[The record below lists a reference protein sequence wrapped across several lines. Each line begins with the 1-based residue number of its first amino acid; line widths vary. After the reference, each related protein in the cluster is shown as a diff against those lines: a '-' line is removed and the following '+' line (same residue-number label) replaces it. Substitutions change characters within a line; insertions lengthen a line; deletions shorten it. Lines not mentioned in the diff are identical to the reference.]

1 MEYKSFPSIKN
12 LFRIG
17 RVKFIFFS
25 KVTALTLLFFLTKS
39 SFSLSIFETTY
50 NNEALQQHHLNKKG
64 WVKENTSTAD
74 KNDDY
79 WVIPGSFCRATG
91 ASSTN
96 FISSSE
102 VGVSNN
108 NDSFASIICPIISNK
123 PESNFY
129 KTPPAIG
136 IEILFINNQDRVQ
149 TITCTLI
156 ETLFSSI
163 KSGFTKRTSI
173 TGLENKHV
181 NWQLSSKKNENT
193 SLSVQCNL
201 PGNVDLH
208 SIAVSYL
215 EKTNYDFTTVDR
227 RFQKFLDDSDDTQG
241 VSYTIVD
248 AELGT
253 VHEAAFGD
261 HDIDLIAMLA
271 STSKVPSS
279 MLLMAIDE
287 DPSVNFSISEEIQNY
302 IPWDGVYGDRTTIQ
316 LLSNT
321 SGIPGLE
328 SLDDYDLHL
337 CQFQP
342 FGTLE
347 ECGKLIYQNE
357 LKGTLPAGS
366 VYDYGGSQW
375 QLAGFVAEQVTS
387 KSWGEIVEH
396 YLVEPCA
403 LEVFEFGNMWSS
415 LGAWDGTPDSLRG
428 QSNPHIGGGAISN
441 MQDYAKILMTHLR
454 GGWCGG
460 NRILSIDGVEKLQT
474 NRAEEFRRNYG
485 MGWRISYSTD
495 RTPYLYWDPGAFGAV
510 AWIDT
515 LRGIG
520 GYMAIDDYDT
530 SSSSAAINLL
540 IFEIIPLI
548 ESAVDAA
555 RGRSP

>member
-1 MEYKSFPSIKN
+1 MSQQTKM
-12 LFRIG
+12 FREKW
-17 RVKFIFFS
+17 VKFTFISGVIAF
-25 KVTALTLLFFLTKS
+25 ALLFILTKS
-39 SFSLSIFETTY
+39 TFSMSGFETTSIDEKPTKKLFY
-50 NNEALQQHHLNKKG
+50 NNEWIEKNRSNIQN
-64 WVKENTSTAD
+64 
-74 KNDDY
+74 NDDY
-79 WVIPGSFCRATG
+79 WVIPGSFCKST
-91 ASSTN
+91 SSSSMDV
-96 FISSSE
+96 ISSSE
-102 VGVSNN
+102 VGLSNN
-108 NDSFASIICPIISNK
+108 HDSVASIICPIISSK
-123 PESNFY
+123 VQSNID
-129 KTPPAIG
+129 KAPTTLG
-136 IEILFINNQDRVQ
+136 IKILFKNNLEREQ
-149 TITCTLI
+149 TITCTLM

-163 KSGFTKRTSI
+163 TSGFTKRTSI
-173 TGLENKHV
+173 TGLESKYV
-181 NWQLSSKKNENT
+181 NWQSIPRTSENT
-193 SLSVQCNL
+193 SLNVQCNL
-201 PGNVDLH
+201 PENVDLH
-208 SIAVSYL
+208 SITAFYL
-215 EKTNYDFTTVDR
+215 ERITYDFTRVDR
-227 RFQKFLDDSDDTQG
+227 RFQEFLNNSDDTQG

-279 MLLMAIDE
+279 MLLVAIDE
-287 DPSVNFSISEEIQNY
+287 DPSVNFSVSEEIGNY
-302 IPWDGVYGDRTTIQ
+302 IPWEGVYGDRTTIQ

-328 SLDDYDLHL
+328 SLEEYDLHL

-357 LKGTLPAGS
+357 VKGTLPAGS

-375 QLAGFVAEQVTS
+375 QLAGFVAEQVTG
-387 KSWGEIVEH
+387 KSWKQIVEH

-428 QSNPHIGGGAISN
+428 QSNPNIEGGAISN
-441 MQDYAKILMTHLR
+441 MRDYAKILTAHLR

-495 RTPYLYWDPGAFGAV
+495 KTPYLYWDPGAFGAV

-515 LRGIG
+515 SRGIG

-540 IFEIIPLI
+540 IFEVIPLI
-548 ESAVDAA
+548 ESVVDAA
-555 RGRSP
+555 RGKSS

>member
-1 MEYKSFPSIKN
+1 M
-12 LFRIG
+12 
-17 RVKFIFFS
+17 KFNFIS
-25 KVTALTLLFFLTKS
+25 KVTAFSLLLILTKPT
-39 SFSLSIFETTY
+39 FTMATFETTSIHKKPTNRLVY
-50 NNEALQQHHLNKKG
+50 NNKWIE
-64 WVKENTSTAD
+64 
-74 KNDDY
+74 KNRSNVRKNEDY
-79 WVIPGSFCRATG
+79 WVIPGSLCKST
-91 ASSTN
+91 SSSSMDV
-96 FISSSE
+96 ISSSE
-102 VGVSNN
+102 VGLSNN
-108 NDSFASIICPIISNK
+108 NDSVASIICPIISSK
-123 PESNFY
+123 VQSNID
-129 KTPPAIG
+129 KAQNTLG
-136 IEILFINNQDRVQ
+136 IKILFINNLEREQ

-163 KSGFTKRTSI
+163 TSGFTKRISM
-173 TGLENKHV
+173 TGLESKYID
-181 NWQLSSKKNENT
+181 WQSISRTSENT
-193 SLSVQCNL
+193 SLNVQCDL
-201 PGNVDLH
+201 PGNVDLN
-208 SIAVSYL
+208 SITVSYP
-215 EKTNYDFTTVDR
+215 EKITYDFTTVDR
-227 RFQKFLDDSDDTQG
+227 RFQEFLNNSDDTQG

-271 STSKVPSS
+271 STSKVPTS
-279 MLLMAIDE
+279 MLLVAIDE
-287 DPSVNFSISEEIQNY
+287 DPSINFSISKEIENY
-302 IPWDGVYGDRTTIQ
+302 IPWEGVYGNRTTIQ

-357 LKGTLPAGS
+357 VKGTLPAGS
-366 VYDYGGSQW
+366 IYDYGGSQW
-375 QLAGFVAEQVTS
+375 QLAGFVAEQVTG
-387 KSWGEIVEH
+387 KSWKQIVEH

-415 LGAWDGTPDSLRG
+415 LGAWDGTPNSLRG

-441 MQDYAKILMTHLR
+441 MRDYAKILMAHLR

-460 NRILSIDGVEKLQT
+460 NRILSIDGVEKLQI

-495 RTPYLYWDPGAFGAV
+495 KRPYLYWDPGAFGAV

-520 GYMAIDDYDT
+520 GYMAIDDYDS

-540 IFEIIPLI
+540 IFEVIPLI

-555 RGRSP
+555 RGKSP

>member
-1 MEYKSFPSIKN
+1 
-12 LFRIG
+12 
-17 RVKFIFFS
+17 VKFNFIS
-25 KVTALTLLFFLTKS
+25 KVTAFSLLLILTKPT
-39 SFSLSIFETTY
+39 FTMATFETTSIHKKPTKRLVY
-50 NNEALQQHHLNKKG
+50 NNKWIE
-64 WVKENTSTAD
+64 
-74 KNDDY
+74 KNRSNVQKNEDY
-79 WVIPGSFCRATG
+79 WVIPGSLCKST
-91 ASSTN
+91 SSSSMDV
-96 FISSSE
+96 ISSSE
-102 VGVSNN
+102 VGLSNN
-108 NDSFASIICPIISNK
+108 NDSVASIICPIISSK
-123 PESNFY
+123 VQSNID
-129 KTPPAIG
+129 KAQNTLG
-136 IEILFINNQDRVQ
+136 IKILFINNLEREQ

-163 KSGFTKRTSI
+163 TSGFTKRISM
-173 TGLENKHV
+173 TGLESKYID
-181 NWQLSSKKNENT
+181 WQSISRTSENT
-193 SLSVQCNL
+193 SLNVQCDL
-201 PGNVDLH
+201 PGNVDLN
-208 SIAVSYL
+208 SITVSYP
-215 EKTNYDFTTVDR
+215 EKITYDFTTVDR
-227 RFQKFLDDSDDTQG
+227 RFQEFLNNSDDTQG

-271 STSKVPSS
+271 STSKVPTS
-279 MLLMAIDE
+279 MLLVAIDE
-287 DPSVNFSISEEIQNY
+287 DPSINFSISKEIENY
-302 IPWDGVYGDRTTIQ
+302 IPWEGVYGNRTTIQ

-357 LKGTLPAGS
+357 VKGTLPAGS
-366 VYDYGGSQW
+366 IYDYGGSQW
-375 QLAGFVAEQVTS
+375 QLAGFVAEQVTG
-387 KSWGEIVEH
+387 KSWKQIVEH

-415 LGAWDGTPDSLRG
+415 LGAWDGTPNSLRG

-441 MQDYAKILMTHLR
+441 MRDYAKILMAHLR

-460 NRILSIDGVEKLQT
+460 NRILSIDGVEKLQI

-495 RTPYLYWDPGAFGAV
+495 KRPYLYWDPGAFGAV

-520 GYMAIDDYDT
+520 GYMAIDDYDS

-540 IFEIIPLI
+540 IFEVIPLI

-555 RGRSP
+555 RGKSP

>member
-1 MEYKSFPSIKN
+1 M
-12 LFRIG
+12 
-17 RVKFIFFS
+17 KFNFIS
-25 KVTALTLLFFLTKS
+25 KVTAFSLLLILTKPT
-39 SFSLSIFETTY
+39 FTMATFETTSIHKNPTKRLVY
-50 NNEALQQHHLNKKG
+50 NNKWIE
-64 WVKENTSTAD
+64 
-74 KNDDY
+74 KNRSNVQKNEDY
-79 WVIPGSFCRATG
+79 WVIPGSLCKST
-91 ASSTN
+91 SSSSMDV
-96 FISSSE
+96 ISSSE
-102 VGVSNN
+102 VGLSNN
-108 NDSFASIICPIISNK
+108 NDSVASIICPIISSK
-123 PESNFY
+123 VQSNID
-129 KTPPAIG
+129 KAPTTLG
-136 IEILFINNQDRVQ
+136 IKILFINNLEREQ
-149 TITCTLI
+149 TITCTLM

-163 KSGFTKRTSI
+163 TSGFTKRTSI
-173 TGLENKHV
+173 TGLESKYV
-181 NWQLSSKKNENT
+181 NWQSISRTTENT
-193 SLSVQCNL
+193 SLNIQCDL

-208 SIAVSYL
+208 SITVSYL
-215 EKTNYDFTTVDR
+215 EKITYDFTAVDR
-227 RFQKFLDDSDDTQG
+227 RFQDFLDDSDDTQG

-261 HDIDLIAMLA
+261 HNIDLIAMLA

-279 MLLMAIDE
+279 MLLVAIDE
-287 DPSVNFSISEEIQNY
+287 DPSVNFSVSEEIGNY
-302 IPWDGVYGDRTTIQ
+302 IPGEGVYGDRTAIQ

-321 SGIPGLE
+321 SGIPGLD
-328 SLDDYDLHL
+328 SLDEYDLHL

-366 VYDYGGSQW
+366 IYDYGGSQW
-375 QLAGFVAEQVTS
+375 QLAGFVAEQVTG
-387 KSWGEIVEH
+387 KSWKQIVEH

-428 QSNPHIGGGAISN
+428 QGNPNIEGGAISN
-441 MQDYAKILMTHLR
+441 MRDYAKILTAHLR

-460 NRILSIDGVEKLQT
+460 NRILSIDGVEKLQI

-495 RTPYLYWDPGAFGAV
+495 KRPYLYWDPGAFGAV

-520 GYMAIDDYDT
+520 GYMAIDDYDS

-540 IFEIIPLI
+540 IFEAIPLI

-555 RGRSP
+555 RGKSP

>member
-1 MEYKSFPSIKN
+1 M
-12 LFRIG
+12 
-17 RVKFIFFS
+17 KFNFIS
-25 KVTALTLLFFLTKS
+25 KVTAFSLLLILTKPT
-39 SFSLSIFETTY
+39 FTMATFETTSIHKKPTNRLVY
-50 NNEALQQHHLNKKG
+50 NNKWIE
-64 WVKENTSTAD
+64 
-74 KNDDY
+74 KNRSNVQKNEDY
-79 WVIPGSFCRATG
+79 WVIPGSLCKST
-91 ASSTN
+91 SSSSMDV
-96 FISSSE
+96 ISSSE
-102 VGVSNN
+102 VGLSNN
-108 NDSFASIICPIISNK
+108 NDSVASIICPIISSK
-123 PESNFY
+123 VKSNID
-129 KTPPAIG
+129 KAENTLRIK
-136 IEILFINNQDRVQ
+136 ILFINNLEREQ

-163 KSGFTKRTSI
+163 TSGFTKRISM
-173 TGLENKHV
+173 TGLESKYID
-181 NWQLSSKKNENT
+181 WQSISRTSENT
-193 SLSVQCNL
+193 SLNVQCDL
-201 PGNVDLH
+201 PGNVDLN
-208 SIAVSYL
+208 SITVSYP
-215 EKTNYDFTTVDR
+215 EKITYDFTTVDR
-227 RFQKFLDDSDDTQG
+227 RFQEFLNNSDDTQG

-271 STSKVPSS
+271 STSKVPTS
-279 MLLMAIDE
+279 MLLVAIDE
-287 DPSVNFSISEEIQNY
+287 DPSINFSISKEIENY
-302 IPWDGVYGDRTTIQ
+302 IPWEGVYGNRTTIQ

-357 LKGTLPAGS
+357 VKGTLPAGS
-366 VYDYGGSQW
+366 IYDYGGSQW
-375 QLAGFVAEQVTS
+375 QLAGFVAEQVTG
-387 KSWGEIVEH
+387 KSWKQIVEH

-415 LGAWDGTPDSLRG
+415 LGAWDGTPNSLRG

-441 MQDYAKILMTHLR
+441 MRDYAKILMAHLR

-460 NRILSIDGVEKLQT
+460 NRILSIDGVEKLQI

-495 RTPYLYWDPGAFGAV
+495 KRPYLYWDPGAFGAV

-520 GYMAIDDYDT
+520 GYMAIDDYDS

-540 IFEIIPLI
+540 IFEVIPLI

-555 RGRSP
+555 RGKSP

>member
-1 MEYKSFPSIKN
+1 MA
-12 LFRIG
+12 
-17 RVKFIFFS
+17 
-25 KVTALTLLFFLTKS
+25 T
-39 SFSLSIFETTY
+39 FETTSIHKNPTKRLVY
-50 NNEALQQHHLNKKG
+50 NNKWIE
-64 WVKENTSTAD
+64 
-74 KNDDY
+74 KNRSNVQKNEDY
-79 WVIPGSFCRATG
+79 WVIPGSLCKST
-91 ASSTN
+91 SSSSMDV
-96 FISSSE
+96 ISSSE
-102 VGVSNN
+102 VGLSNN
-108 NDSFASIICPIISNK
+108 NDSVASIICPIISSK
-123 PESNFY
+123 VQSNID
-129 KTPPAIG
+129 KAQNTLG
-136 IEILFINNQDRVQ
+136 IKILFINNLEREQ

-163 KSGFTKRTSI
+163 TSGFTKRISM
-173 TGLENKHV
+173 TGLESKYID
-181 NWQLSSKKNENT
+181 WQSISRTSENT
-193 SLSVQCNL
+193 SLNVQCDL
-201 PGNVDLH
+201 PGNVDLN
-208 SIAVSYL
+208 SITVSYP
-215 EKTNYDFTTVDR
+215 EKITYDFTTVDR
-227 RFQKFLDDSDDTQG
+227 RFQEFLNNSDDTQG

-271 STSKVPSS
+271 STSKVPTS
-279 MLLMAIDE
+279 MLLVAIDE
-287 DPSVNFSISEEIQNY
+287 DPSINFSISEEIGNY
-302 IPWDGVYGDRTTIQ
+302 IPWEGVYGDRTTIQ

-328 SLDDYDLHL
+328 SLEEYDLHL

-366 VYDYGGSQW
+366 AYDYGGSQW
-375 QLAGFVAEQVTS
+375 QLAGFVAEQATG
-387 KSWGEIVEH
+387 KSWEQIVDH

-415 LGAWDGTPDSLRG
+415 LGAWDGTPNSLRG

-441 MQDYAKILMTHLR
+441 MRDYAKILMAHLR

-460 NRILSIDGVEKLQT
+460 NRILSIDGVEKLQI

-495 RTPYLYWDPGAFGAV
+495 KRPYLYWDPGAFGAV

-520 GYMAIDDYDT
+520 GYMAIDDYDS

-540 IFEIIPLI
+540 IFEVIPLI

-555 RGRSP
+555 RGKSP